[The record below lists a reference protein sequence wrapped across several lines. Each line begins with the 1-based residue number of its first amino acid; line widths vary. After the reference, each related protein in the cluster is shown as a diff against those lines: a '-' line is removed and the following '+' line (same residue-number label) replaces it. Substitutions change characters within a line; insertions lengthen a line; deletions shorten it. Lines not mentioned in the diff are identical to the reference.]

1 MPYVELRLFI
11 IKILDYAMAE
21 KLYDLVVIGHTSD
34 KPLDALIKAILA
46 LLGDNSPKL
55 EFKLSDALLFNNGM
69 ASIKES
75 ITLEQAQA
83 IKDKL
88 KTLQVQCEIRPTL
101 QLVDKEPDVVEVSKE
116 VYTCPACGHQ
126 QPKMRNITGSSQLEA
141 CEQCGIVGERFE
153 YNKKRQEVLQR
164 EKAKLENERAR
175 QLRDT
180 LERAKLDEEENLRQ
194 DAKRKLGIA
203 QTNDKTI
210 AIKIAAAIAVLA
222 VGLGGIYYA
231 FQPSEEEIAA
241 QAAEAEKA
249 KAEAKAKLA
258 KTMSQ
263 VITQA
268 QEFANGNGASDQTL
282 VAGHPVEEMKDESTL
297 AETQKPEERE
307 AKLVTALKKDNET
320 TPAEEKPKSAEELAK
335 QAQLKQEHETL
346 RDEAVTQNEQQ
357 KVISARFQV
366 PLEQQTEN
374 KRRIQQLLKL
384 DEIDLADSI
393 VQKTDDA
400 YARTLL
406 ILEIIDWQ
414 LQHQQKESA
423 LKNIAR
429 IEKELADSQDP
440 AQQALINGSLTRVH
454 LLMNEWQPAGKTLAD
469 AVGLAKSLPQLPDQ
483 VLLITRL
490 ANEQALFGNQVAAKQ
505 LLTEASALAKQIPI
519 DPKAPAE
526 PISTVYSHIAYSY
539 AMLSAFAEA
548 NDFMKKINDATKRQK
563 MAEFIDKLNQR
574 IQQVRAEYQQS
585 ASLK

>member
-1 MPYVELRLFI
+1 
-11 IKILDYAMAE
+11 
-21 KLYDLVVIGHTSD
+21 VVIGHTSD

-88 KTLQVQCEIRPTL
+88 LSLQVQCEIRPTL

-126 QPKMRNITGSSQLEA
+126 QPKMRSINGSSQLEA

-194 DAKRKLGIA
+194 DARRKLGVVRA
-203 QTNDKTI
+203 NDKTV
-210 AIKIAAAIAVLA
+210 AIKIAAAIGALA
-222 VGLGGIYYA
+222 LGLGGIYYT
-231 FQPSEEEIAA
+231 FQPSPEEIAA
-241 QAAEAEKA
+241 QAAEADKA

-258 KTMSQ
+258 QTMSQ
-263 VITQA
+263 VINQA
-268 QEFANGNGASDQTL
+268 QQLTSGKNATDASNT
-282 VAGHPVEEMKDESTL
+282 HPVEEMKDESTL

-320 TPAEEKPKSAEELAK
+320 PPAEEKPKSAEELAK

-346 RDEAVTQNEQQ
+346 REEAVAQNEQQ

-366 PLEQQTEN
+366 PLDQQVEN

-384 DEIDLADSI
+384 DEIDLADTI
-393 VQKTDDA
+393 VQKTEDA

-429 IEKELADSQDP
+429 IEKELADNQDP
-440 AQQALINGSLTRVH
+440 AQKALINGSLTRVH

-469 AVGLAKSLPQLPDQ
+469 AVGLAKSLPQIPDQ

-519 DPKAPAE
+519 DPKSPAE

-548 NDFMKKINDATKRQK
+548 NDFMNKINDSAKRQK

>member
-1 MPYVELRLFI
+1 M
-11 IKILDYAMAE
+11 
-21 KLYDLVVIGHTSD
+21 
-34 KPLDALIKAILA
+34 
-46 LLGDNSPKL
+46 
-55 EFKLSDALLFNNGM
+55 
-69 ASIKES
+69 
-75 ITLEQAQA
+75 
-83 IKDKL
+83 
-88 KTLQVQCEIRPTL
+88 
-101 QLVDKEPDVVEVSKE
+101 
-116 VYTCPACGHQ
+116 
-126 QPKMRNITGSSQLEA
+126 
-141 CEQCGIVGERFE
+141 GERFE

-454 LLMNEWQPAGKTLAD
+454 LLMNEWQTAGKTLAD

>member
-1 MPYVELRLFI
+1 
-11 IKILDYAMAE
+11 MAE
-21 KLYDLVVIGHTSD
+21 KLYDLVVMGHTSD

-75 ITLEQAQA
+75 IVLEQAQA
-83 IKDKL
+83 IQQKL
-88 KTLQVQCEIRPTL
+88 RSLQVECEIRPTL

-126 QPKMRNITGSSQLEA
+126 QPKMRNSGGSSQLEA
-141 CEQCGIVGERFE
+141 CEKCGIVGERFE

-164 EKAKLENERAR
+164 EKVKLEKERAR

-194 DAKRKLGIA
+194 EARRKLGVA
-203 QTNDKTI
+203 STNDKTI
-210 AIKIAAAIAVLA
+210 AIKIAAAIGVLA
-222 VGLGGIYYA
+222 LGLGGIYYT
-231 FQPSEEEIAA
+231 FQPTPEEIAA
-241 QAAEAEKA
+241 QAAEADKA
-249 KAEAKAKLA
+249 KAETKAKLA
-258 KTMSQ
+258 KTMSE
-263 VITQA
+263 VIDQA
-268 QEFANGNGASDQTL
+268 HQLAIGKNVTSEPLST
-282 VAGHPVEEMKDESTL
+282 HPVAEMKDESTL
-297 AETQKPEERE
+297 AETQKPEERQ
-307 AKLVTALKKDNET
+307 AKLVTALKKDNE
-320 TPAEEKPKSAEELAK
+320 PAPADAQPKSEAELAK
-335 QAQLKQEHETL
+335 QAQDQQEHEIL
-346 RDEAVTQNEQQ
+346 RTEALAQNEQQ
-357 KVISARFQV
+357 KIISARFQV
-366 PLEQQTEN
+366 PLDQQVEN

-393 VQKTDDA
+393 VQKTADA

-406 ILEIIDWQ
+406 ILDIVDWQ
-414 LQHQQKESA
+414 LQHQQKDSA

-429 IEKELADSQDP
+429 IEKELADNQDI
-440 AQQALINGSLTRVH
+440 AQKALINGTLTRVH
-454 LLMNEWQPAGKTLAD
+454 LLMNEWEPAGKTLAD
-469 AVGLAKSLPQLPDQ
+469 AVTLAKSLPQPPDQ

-490 ANEQALFGNQVAAKQ
+490 ANEQTLFGNQVAAKQ
-505 LLTEASALAKQIPI
+505 LLTEANALAKQMPI
-519 DPKAPAE
+519 DPKLPAE

-539 AMLSAFAEA
+539 AMLSAFGEA
-548 NDFMKKINDATKRQK
+548 NDFMNKINDPVKRQK

>member
-1 MPYVELRLFI
+1 M
-11 IKILDYAMAE
+11 
-21 KLYDLVVIGHTSD
+21 
-34 KPLDALIKAILA
+34 
-46 LLGDNSPKL
+46 
-55 EFKLSDALLFNNGM
+55 
-69 ASIKES
+69 
-75 ITLEQAQA
+75 
-83 IKDKL
+83 
-88 KTLQVQCEIRPTL
+88 
-101 QLVDKEPDVVEVSKE
+101 EVSKE

-126 QPKMRNITGSSQLEA
+126 QPKMRSINGSSQLEA
-141 CEQCGIVGERFE
+141 CEKCGIVGERFE

-164 EKAKLENERAR
+164 EKTKLENERAR

-194 DAKRKLGIA
+194 EAKRKLGVA
-203 QTNDKTI
+203 QINDKTI

-222 VGLGGIYYA
+222 VGLGAIYYT

-258 KTMSQ
+258 QTMSQ
-263 VITQA
+263 VIDQA
-268 QEFANGNGASDQTL
+268 QQLTSGKNATDEPPNT
-282 VAGHPVEEMKDESTL
+282 HPVEEMKDESTL

-320 TPAEEKPKSAEELAK
+320 PPAEEKPKSAEELAK

-346 RDEAVTQNEQQ
+346 RDEAVAQNEQQ

-414 LQHQQKESA
+414 LQHQQKDSA

-440 AQQALINGSLTRVH
+440 AQKALINGSLTRVH

-469 AVGLAKSLPQLPDQ
+469 AVGLAKSLPQVPDQ

-548 NDFMKKINDATKRQK
+548 NDFMKKINDAAKRQK

>member
-1 MPYVELRLFI
+1 
-11 IKILDYAMAE
+11 MAE

-282 VAGHPVEEMKDESTL
+282 VAGHPVEEMKDESTFGQ
-297 AETQKPEERE
+297 TQKPEERE

>member
-1 MPYVELRLFI
+1 
-11 IKILDYAMAE
+11 
-21 KLYDLVVIGHTSD
+21 
-34 KPLDALIKAILA
+34 
-46 LLGDNSPKL
+46 
-55 EFKLSDALLFNNGM
+55 M

-384 DEIDLADSI
+384 
-393 VQKTDDA
+393 T
-400 YARTLL
+400 
-406 ILEIIDWQ
+406 
-414 LQHQQKESA
+414 
-423 LKNIAR
+423 
-429 IEKELADSQDP
+429 
-440 AQQALINGSLTRVH
+440 
-454 LLMNEWQPAGKTLAD
+454 
-469 AVGLAKSLPQLPDQ
+469 
-483 VLLITRL
+483 
-490 ANEQALFGNQVAAKQ
+490 
-505 LLTEASALAKQIPI
+505 
-519 DPKAPAE
+519 
-526 PISTVYSHIAYSY
+526 
-539 AMLSAFAEA
+539 
-548 NDFMKKINDATKRQK
+548 
-563 MAEFIDKLNQR
+563 
-574 IQQVRAEYQQS
+574 
-585 ASLK
+585 

>member
-1 MPYVELRLFI
+1 
-11 IKILDYAMAE
+11 
-21 KLYDLVVIGHTSD
+21 
-34 KPLDALIKAILA
+34 
-46 LLGDNSPKL
+46 
-55 EFKLSDALLFNNGM
+55 
-69 ASIKES
+69 
-75 ITLEQAQA
+75 
-83 IKDKL
+83 
-88 KTLQVQCEIRPTL
+88 
-101 QLVDKEPDVVEVSKE
+101 
-116 VYTCPACGHQ
+116 
-126 QPKMRNITGSSQLEA
+126 
-141 CEQCGIVGERFE
+141 
-153 YNKKRQEVLQR
+153 
-164 EKAKLENERAR
+164 
-175 QLRDT
+175 
-180 LERAKLDEEENLRQ
+180 
-194 DAKRKLGIA
+194 
-203 QTNDKTI
+203 
-210 AIKIAAAIAVLA
+210 
-222 VGLGGIYYA
+222 
-231 FQPSEEEIAA
+231 
-241 QAAEAEKA
+241 
-249 KAEAKAKLA
+249 
-258 KTMSQ
+258 MSQ

-519 DPKAPAE
+519 DPKAPTE

>member
-1 MPYVELRLFI
+1 M
-11 IKILDYAMAE
+11 
-21 KLYDLVVIGHTSD
+21 
-34 KPLDALIKAILA
+34 
-46 LLGDNSPKL
+46 LGDNSPKL

-454 LLMNEWQPAGKTLAD
+454 LLMNEWQTAGKTLAD

>member
-1 MPYVELRLFI
+1 
-11 IKILDYAMAE
+11 MAE

-454 LLMNEWQPAGKTLAD
+454 LLMNEWQTAGKTLAD

-505 LLTEASALAKQIPI
+505 LLTEASALAKQIPV

>member
-1 MPYVELRLFI
+1 
-11 IKILDYAMAE
+11 MAE